1 MFCQKSQ
8 KPGIRLVCRKASDR
22 PAGNAAARLHCRNDF
37 FHASDRCARE
47 GFAIEFHIETA
58 VPLGGN
64 ADRGSVLSR
73 AAEKKIAEPA
83 RKPEERVLSY
93 PPTTEYVR
101 VGTGPRKLK
110 PRDIP
115 PRHHIPAPEK
125 PDASGV
131 FRIVR

>member
-73 AAEKKIAEPA
+73 AAEKKIAEPVTRA
-83 RKPEERVLSY
+83 VVDIFFAAQQESASAIAEEAAEFSDDAGRSKHAAMH
-93 PPTTEYVR
+93 
-101 VGTGPRKLK
+101 VGSDHGNRLRRT
-110 PRDIP
+110 
-115 PRHHIPAPEK
+115 
-125 PDASGV
+125 
-131 FRIVR
+131 